1 MTWHGSETQFEQ
13 TTIERLKALGY
24 THVHGTELAAASRAD
39 DTEVVLRDRLRAF
52 LVAQYG
58 RTLTR
63 PEGLPDAAIDT
74 AVTAFAR
81 PVGVDTLRRNA
92 AFHGA
97 LRGGIEIRVEEPGAN
112 GAAPVTRFEHVY
124 AIDWQHPE
132 NNDFVVVNQLSV
144 HGLGGNDRRPDIV
157 VYVNGLPLVLFE
169 LKNPYDE
176 HPTVSDAINQIGHYR
191 HEIPQLFDYNALCI
205 PSDGVTTL
213 HGMWTADD
221 EWYAPWK
228 SIDGVNVERGT
239 TGSMKTLVEGLFP
252 KDRLLAYIRDF
263 IVFETVG
270 AAGGK
275 LVKKGG
281 KYHQFFAVRLA
292 TQKILDSVKAGETG
306 RRLSEAAKRLGVI
319 WHTTG
324 SGKSLSMC
332 FLVGMLRREPVLNNP
347 TFVIQVDRTDLDQQ
361 LHDQFVAARSLVGD
375 VKHARSVEDLR
386 DLLQTQGG
394 EVIFTT
400 IEKFALKDGE
410 VDHPV
415 LSTRDN
421 VIVIADEAHRSQY
434 GFTKGFAR
442 WLAAAL
448 PNARRLGF
456 TGTPIAFSGADTV
469 EVFGDLIH
477 VYDIR
482 QSQDDK
488 ATVPIFY
495 EPRQIK
501 LQLNKKDVDAALAE
515 ITGSEPVDD
524 LERKKANWAALAKAA
539 GAKDRLEQL
548 AADLLTHFADRTATL
563 KGKAM
568 IVCMVRENCVRLF
581 DALTA
586 LPGCP
591 EIKIVMTGDLGK
603 DPEEWSKSGHL
614 TTKQQREATKKRMID
629 ADDPLAMV
637 IVCDMWLTGTD
648 IPCLHTLYVD
658 KPMKGH
664 TMIQAISRVNR
675 VFSDKPHGLI
685 VDYIGIGDELRAA
698 TAKYSAGGE
707 DHGKPAGGLDEDARP
722 VFTAA
727 LADVRSLLPDGVKY
741 GEWRILSPIALE
753 DRYAAVYG
761 HLTSDDELRDHF
773 LDAELRLTN
782 AFLLVKHLD
791 DCRLFADEVIFCQRV
806 RKQLLK
812 TIKGRRAARDVERA
826 VRDLVDD
833 TVETEGVVDI
843 FKAAGIPKA
852 DISILDDNF
861 LQTFKNRPLPDLRLK
876 LLEKLLADAIHMRA
890 KKNLAKAK
898 TFREMLEATLQ
909 KYHNRLIDAA
919 AVIRAMLEI
928 KKDLET
934 SDQRAA
940 QLGLALDE
948 LAFYESVAASYEAIY
963 GVDFLKGLIHD
974 VTETIKRNL
983 KVDWTE
989 PHRED
994 VKAAVRAAVRRVL
1007 TKRNV
1012 RAEDFDRLLPA
1023 LMAQAEALWAEWP
1036 VAA

>member
-1 MTWHGSETQFEQ
+1 MTWHGSESQFEW
-13 TTIERLKALGY
+13 TTIERLKSLGY
-24 THVHGTELAAASRAD
+24 VHVHGSELGAAARPD
-39 DTEVVLRDRLRAF
+39 DSEVVLKDRLRAF
-52 LVAQYG
+52 LVARYG
-58 RTLTR
+58 RTVTR
-63 PEGLPDAAIDT
+63 PDGLPDAAIES
-74 AVTAFAR
+74 AIAKFAR
-81 PVGVDTLRRNA
+81 PEGVDTLRRNA
-92 AFHGA
+92 ALHA
-97 LRGGIEIRVEEPGAN
+97 MLRGGVEIAVEEPATSTTP
-112 GAAPVTRFEHVY
+112 ASKRIAHIY
-124 AIDWQHPE
+124 AVDWDTPD
-132 NNDFVVVNQLSV
+132 NNEFLVVNQLPV
-144 HGLGGNDRRPDIV
+144 HGPGGNDRRPDII

-169 LKNPYDE
+169 LKNPYDDQ
-176 HPTVSDAINQIGHYR
+176 PTVADAINQIGHYR
-191 HEIPQLFDYNALCI
+191 HEIPQLFDHNALCI
-205 PSDGVTTL
+205 ASDGVTTL
-213 HGMWTADD
+213 HGMWTANE

-228 SIDGVNVERGT
+228 SIDGTSVERGT
-239 TGSMKTLVEGLFP
+239 TGSMKTLVEGLLP

-263 IVFETVG
+263 IVFETIG

-275 LVKKGG
+275 IIKKGG
-281 KYHQFFAVRLA
+281 KYHQFFAVRIGA
-292 TQKILDSVKAGETG
+292 RKILESVRAGT
-306 RRLSEAAKRLGVI
+306 ADKRLGVI

-332 FLVGMLRREPVLNNP
+332 FLVGMLRREAVLNNP

-375 VKHARSVEDLR
+375 VKHAKSVEDLR
-386 DLLQTQGG
+386 GLLQTQGG

-400 IEKFALKDGE
+400 IEKFALREGE
-410 VDHPV
+410 AEHPV

-442 WLAAAL
+442 WLGAAL

-456 TGTPIAFSGADTV
+456 TGTPVSFSGADTV
-469 EVFGDLIH
+469 EVFGDLVH

-501 LQLNKKDVDAALAE
+501 LHLNKTDVDGALAE
-515 ITGSEPVDD
+515 IVDD
-524 LERKKANWAALAKAA
+524 TPIDELERKKGQWAALAKAA
-539 GAKDRLEQL
+539 GAKERIELL
-548 AADLLTHFADRTATL
+548 AADLLAHFKDRTATL

-568 IVCMVRENCVRLF
+568 VVCMIRENCVRLY
-581 DALTA
+581 DALKS

-591 EIKIVMTGDLGK
+591 EIKVVMTGDLGK
-603 DPEEWSKSGHL
+603 DPEAWSKAGHL
-614 TTKQQREATKKRMID
+614 TTKQQREAIKKRMID
-629 ADDPLAMV
+629 ADDPLSMV

-698 TAKYSAGGE
+698 TAKYSADGE

-722 VFTAA
+722 LFVAA
-727 LADVRSLLPDGVKY
+727 LAEVRSFLPEGVNY
-741 GEWRILSPIALE
+741 GDWRRLSPIALE

-761 HLTSDDELRDHF
+761 HLTSDDDLRDHF
-773 LDAELRLTN
+773 LDAELRLTS

-791 DCRLFADEVIFCQRV
+791 DCRASADEVIFCQRV

-812 TIKGRRAARDVERA
+812 TIRGRGPTRDIEKA

-833 TVETEGVVDI
+833 TVESEGVVDI
-843 FKAAGIPKA
+843 FKAAGITRA
-852 DISILDDNF
+852 DISILDDQF
-861 LQTFKNRPLPDLRLK
+861 LQTFKDRPLPDLRLK
-876 LLEKLLADAIHMRA
+876 LLEKLLADEIHMRA
-890 KKNLAKAK
+890 RKNLAKAK
-898 TFREMLEATLQ
+898 TFRELLEATLQ

-919 AVIRAMLEI
+919 AVIRAMIEI
-928 KKDLET
+928 KKDMEA
-934 SDQRAA
+934 SDQRAG
-940 QLGLALDE
+940 QLGLAEDE
-948 LAFYESVAASYEAIY
+948 LAFYDAVAINYENVY

-974 VTETIKRNL
+974 VVQSIKRNL

-1007 TKRNV
+1007 TKQGV
-1012 RAEDFDRLLPA
+1012 KAEDFDRLMPV
-1023 LMAQAEALWAEWP
+1023 LMAQAEALYAEWP
-1036 VAA
+1036 IAA

>member
-1 MTWHGSETQFEQ
+1 MSWHGSESEFEW
-13 TTIERLKALGY
+13 TTIERLKALRYG
-24 THVHGTELAAASRAD
+24 HVHGSELGSSARPDES
-39 DTEVVLRDRLRAF
+39 EVVLRDRLRTF
-52 LVAQYG
+52 LVARYG
-58 RTLTR
+58 RTVTR
-63 PEGLPDAAIDT
+63 PEGLPEAAIEL
-74 AVTAFAR
+74 AVAR
-81 PVGVDTLRRNA
+81 FSRPEGVDTLRRNA
-92 AFHGA
+92 AAHAA
-97 LRGGIEIRVEEPGAN
+97 LRGGIEIPVEEPGAK
-112 GAAPVTRFEHVY
+112 GQPPSKRIAHVY
-124 AIDWQHPE
+124 AVDWEHPE
-132 NNDFVVVNQLSV
+132 QNDFLVVNQLPV
-144 HGLGGNDRRPDIV
+144 HGPGGNDRRPDIV
-157 VYVNGLPLVLFE
+157 VYINGLPLVLVE
-169 LKNPYDE
+169 LKNPYDDQ
-176 HPTVSDAINQIGHYR
+176 PTVSDAINQIGHYQ
-191 HEIPQLFDYNALCI
+191 HEIPQLFDHNALCI
-205 PSDGVTTL
+205 ASDGVTTL
-213 HGMWTADD
+213 HGMWTANE

-228 SIDGVNVERGT
+228 SIDGLKVERGT
-239 TGSMKTLVEGLFP
+239 TGSMKTLVEGLLP

-263 IVFETVG
+263 IVFESIG

-275 LVKKGG
+275 IIKKGG
-281 KYHQFFAVRLA
+281 KYHQFFAVRIGA
-292 TQKILDSVKAGETG
+292 AKILDSVKAG
-306 RRLSEAAKRLGVI
+306 RADNRLGVI

-324 SGKSLSMC
+324 SGKSLSMV
-332 FLVGMLRREPVLNNP
+332 FLVGMLRRETALNNP
-347 TFVIQVDRTDLDQQ
+347 TFLIQVDRTDLDQQ
-361 LHDQFVAARSLVGD
+361 LHDQFVTARSLVGD
-375 VKHARSVEDLR
+375 VKHAANVDDLR
-386 DLLQTQGG
+386 GLLQTEGG

-400 IEKFALKDGE
+400 IEKFALKEGE
-410 VDHPV
+410 ADHPV

-456 TGTPIAFSGADTV
+456 TGTPVAFSGADTV

-488 ATVPIFY
+488 ATVPIYY

-501 LQLNKKDVDAALAE
+501 LHLNQTDVNAALAE
-515 ITGSEPVDD
+515 IVDGTPQD
-524 LERKKANWAALAKAA
+524 ELERKKAKWAALAKAA
-539 GAKDRLEQL
+539 GSDQRVASL
-548 AADLLTHFADRTATL
+548 AADLLAHFKDRTATL

-568 IVCMVRENCVRLF
+568 VVCMIRENCVWLYN
-581 DALTA
+581 ALRD

-591 EIKIVMTGDLGK
+591 EIKIVMTGNLGE
-603 DPEEWSKSGHL
+603 DPPEWSRDGHL
-614 TTKQQREATKKRMID
+614 TTKQQREAIKKRMID

-698 TAKYSAGGE
+698 TAKYSAKGE
-707 DHGKPAGGLDEDARP
+707 NHGKPAGGLDEDARP
-722 VFTAA
+722 LFEAA
-727 LADVRSLLPDGVKY
+727 LAEIRSLLPVGVNY
-741 GEWRILSPIALE
+741 GEWRRLSPIENE

-761 HLTSDDELRDHF
+761 HLSGEDALRDHF
-773 LDAELRLTN
+773 LDAELRLTT
-782 AFLLVKHLD
+782 AFLLVKHLE
-791 DCRLFADEVIFCQRV
+791 DCRAWADEVIFCQRV

-812 TIKGRRAARDVERA
+812 TKKGRGPEREIEKA

-843 FKAAGIPKA
+843 FKAAGIARA

-861 LQTFKNRPLPDLRLK
+861 LQTFKDRPLPDLRLK
-876 LLEKLLADAIHMRA
+876 LLEKLLADEIHMRA

-898 TFREMLEATLQ
+898 TFRELLEATIQ
-909 KYHNRLIDAA
+909 NYHNRLIDAA

-928 KKDLET
+928 KKDMEA

-940 QLGLALDE
+940 QLGLAEDE
-948 LAFYESVAASYEAIY
+948 LAFYDAVATTYENVY
-963 GVDFLKGLIHD
+963 GVEFLKGLIHD
-974 VTETIKRNL
+974 VVQSIKRNL

-1007 TKRNV
+1007 TKQGV
-1012 RAEDFDRLLPA
+1012 KAEDFERLLPVV
-1023 LMAQAEALWAEWP
+1023 MAQAEALYAEWP
-1036 VAA
+1036 IAA